1 MTQPFTRKEQT
12 ETPTRKQQPRRK
24 VRWSAIAIHGGLLT
38 YTLIALGPIIL
49 IVVNSFKSRKAI
61 FGSPFSLPTAE
72 TFSME
77 GYNSVFSDA
86 SFLTYFRNSFIVTVA
101 TIAIVLLLASM
112 AAFALVEYKFRGNL
126 VVALYFT
133 IGIMIPLRL
142 GTVSLL
148 NIMVKLNL
156 VDTLWALI
164 VTYTA
169 MGIPLGVFLMTQ
181 FMRQVP
187 VDIKNSA
194 RVDGASEYRVYL
206 MTLPL
211 ARAGLAAVAAFTM
224 LPVWN
229 DLWFPLIFAPSEG
242 TKTITLGAQQ
252 FMGQYSS
259 DWNAVLAALTIAIVP
274 VVILYAVFSKQF
286 LSGLT
291 EGAVK

>member
-1 MTQPFTRKEQT
+1 
-12 ETPTRKQQPRRK
+12 
-24 VRWSAIAIHGGLLT
+24 
-38 YTLIALGPIIL
+38 
-49 IVVNSFKSRKAI
+49 
-61 FGSPFSLPTAE
+61 
-72 TFSME
+72 ME